1 MREFDGYNE
10 NTADN
15 DEMQRAALNRENE
28 QNNAYQS
35 TENINVSHE
44 TGSADNGNINI
55 ESYENTRGS
64 NAENRISDSNIG
76 IGQNAAASSAGD
88 SGGVNLNKSGNGEY
102 NNQGDISDISKEA
115 EVDYSVAAGKY
126 EVIGR
131 TNAYNTVGINYSSG
145 VRSRDSGAHNQNNMY
160 GQTNNSYNSQSAAEF
175 NNADRSQYFNT
186 DSAGSG
192 YANVYENQYSNL
204 KDNFEPSEK
213 KKMSGSAKRVIAG
226 VLIVCVCVL
235 SGFGGGALAV
245 TMLGNSGGSAKNIKI
260 DSNVDSLD
268 AASAIAEKVMPSV
281 VGISTESQVTEQT
294 MFGIRQGIA
303 QGVGTGIIVSED
315 GYILT
320 NSHVVDGGESSSITV
335 DLYDGKEYSGTVLWS
350 DSAIDLAI
358 VKIDANGLTAAEMGD
373 SDDVKIGDY
382 AVAIGNPLG
391 LNFER
396 STTQGII
403 SGLDR
408 TITTT
413 DGSSTSQMEGL
424 IQTDAS
430 INSGNS
436 GGPLINSKGQ
446 VIGINTAKASSAE
459 GLGFAIPIST
469 AIPVIDELKESGTYE
484 KAYMGIE
491 GMNMVYAKQLYEID
505 SDIEEGIFVKQIY
518 TNSPAAE
525 SGMHEGDIIT
535 AVDGDKISTMKSLQ
549 TKLFKYRPGDTITL
563 TIERNRTEQ
572 KIELTLAASSESSA
586 NIRQS
591 GNNNQNNVNP
601 YSNQNPYGGLFGN

>member
-55 ESYENTRGS
+55 EGYENTRGN
-64 NAENRISDSNIG
+64 NAENRISDNNIG

-192 YANVYENQYSNL
+192 YANIYENQYSNL